1 MKWTEKAIVTKPTGK
16 RSSRKL
22 EGKVAIILSQKINAS
37 YILPGNSFLFC
48 LHWWSSS
55 AKILCEIHIPA
66 LLVLPTLKVP
76 VKKTIVQKNI
86 KKVDLFGTCYN
97 EEDESL
103 VCCLLPLL
111 LQCMLSLCRHVPVE
125 HRQSPVCCPHHCNLV
140 LQRQSCSACITCSST
155 TCLHPHYVSSGQFC
169 WGFFLYVLG
178 EEHRRNWLNVCDV
191 VRGSKPI
198 SYFTY
203 LKWFLAS
210 CQQKHSAREAR
221 SQPQE

>member
-48 LHWWSSS
+48 LHWWSSF

-86 KKVDLFGTCYN
+86 KKSRFIWHMLQWGRWVLG
-97 EEDESL
+97 
-103 VCCLLPLL
+103 LLPLAIIAAV
-111 LQCMLSLCRHVPVE
+111 HAVPVE
-125 HRQSPVCCPHHCNLV
+125 ACASGAQAEPCV
-140 LQRQSCSACITCSST
+140 LPTSLQPGPPAAELQ
-155 TCLHPHYVSSGQFC
+155 CLHHMQ
-169 WGFFLYVLG
+169 
-178 EEHRRNWLNVCDV
+178 
-191 VRGSKPI
+191 
-198 SYFTY
+198 
-203 LKWFLAS
+203 
-210 CQQKHSAREAR
+210 
-221 SQPQE
+221 